1 LWYNL
6 KRYLLRYLK
15 RYLSFL
21 KINIKNMRRKLED
34 KNIRKIYKKSD
45 SYAVT
50 IPIEIVRELKIKKGQ
65 KVVIKRSGKDIIIT
79 DWKK

>member
-1 LWYNL
+1 
-6 KRYLLRYLK
+6 
-15 RYLSFL
+15 
-21 KINIKNMRRKLED
+21 MRRKLED
-34 KNIRKIYKKSD
+34 KNVRKIYKKSD

-65 KVVIKRSGKDIIIT
+65 KVVVQRKGKNIVIT